1 MKSPETSTLSPFHS
15 GRVTLDGMST
25 SISPSIHADVNELKY
40 REAFAKACRCIGPQ
54 LQFFE
59 DELSRQ
65 LVSDNPQIDRVLKYV
80 ARLGGKRLRPAL
92 TFLTAE
98 LFGPSTDETTRLAI
112 VVELV
117 HTATLV
123 HDDVLD
129 SSGLRRHQPTVHVR
143 WDVPTSILIGDWLFT
158 HAYGLA
164 NAGESTLPGRWISA
178 AAKRVCEGEI
188 RQNQTIGNWE
198 LSQEEYFD
206 VLACKTGALCGASC
220 AMGGWST
227 AAPAWRCDALQSFG
241 NKLGLAFQIFDDWL
255 DVWGDQAPSGKT
267 LGTDFAHDKPTLPWI
282 YLLGTLNPADRQTWF
297 ERYNSDP
304 QNAKAD
310 LQAMLK
316 QSDASGYTLGCAKG
330 FAQSA
335 CEDLRKAISGFDLSE
350 RQTQALRALEEIAK
364 ASVSRAG

>member
-1 MKSPETSTLSPFHS
+1 MESSEASTTRTIDPGKLSIPTTSAATTTAHS
-15 GRVTLDGMST
+15 
-25 SISPSIHADVNELKY
+25 DVNELKY
-40 REAFAKACRCIGPQ
+40 REAFAKACRCIASP
-54 LQFFE
+54 LRMF
-59 DELSRQ
+59 DEELGRQ

-92 TFLTAE
+92 TFLSAE
-98 LFGPSTDETTRLAI
+98 LFGPSTDETIRLAM

-164 NAGESTLPGRWISA
+164 NAGESTLPGRWIAA

-198 LSQEEYFD
+198 LTQEEYFD
-206 VLACKTGALCGASC
+206 VLSCKTGALCGAAC
-220 AMGGWST
+220 AMGAWST
-227 AAPAWRCDALQSFG
+227 QAPLSRYESLGSFG

-267 LGTDFAHDKPTLPWI
+267 LGTDFANDKPTLPWI
-282 YLLGTLNPADRQTWF
+282 YLLGSMNSVDRQAWF
-297 ERYNSDP
+297 ETYNSNP
-304 QNAKAD
+304 EKAKSD
-310 LQAMLK
+310 LQILLK
-316 QSDASGYTLGCAKG
+316 HSDASAYTLGCAKG

-335 CEDLRKAISGFDLSE
+335 CEDLRRAVSGLELSD
-350 RQTQALRALEEIAK
+350 RQTQALRALEEITK

>member
-1 MKSPETSTLSPFHS
+1 MDTSETSTLNAFQN
-15 GRVTLDGMST
+15 T
-25 SISPSIHADVNELKY
+25 SRSFENQVPANASQPDSNEQKY
-40 REAFAKACRCIGPQ
+40 REAFSKASRCIGPH
-54 LQFFE
+54 LRSFE
-59 DELSRQ
+59 EELSSQ
-65 LVSDNPQIDRVLKYV
+65 LVSNNPQIDRVLKYV

-98 LFGPSTDETTRLAI
+98 LFGASTEETTRLAM
-112 VVELV
+112 VVEMV

-164 NAGESTLPGRWISA
+164 NAGQSTIPGRWIA
-178 AAKRVCEGEI
+178 DAAKRVCEGEI

-206 VLACKTGALCGASC
+206 ILSCKTGALCGASC
-220 AMGGWST
+220 AMGAWST
-227 AAPAWRCDALQSFG
+227 SAPAWRCDVLQSFG

-255 DVWGDQAPSGKT
+255 DVWGDQSPSGKT

-282 YLLGTLNPADRQTWF
+282 YLLGTFNSTDRQAWF
-297 ERYNSDP
+297 SLYNSDP
-304 QNAKAD
+304 QAAKAE
-310 LQAMLK
+310 LQSLLK

-335 CEDLRKAISGFDLSE
+335 CEDLRKAVGGFELSE

-364 ASVSRAG
+364 ASVARAG

>member
-1 MKSPETSTLSPFHS
+1 MESSDAQTLNSVLQANRGPGVCS
-15 GRVTLDGMST
+15 DPVT
-25 SISPSIHADVNELKY
+25 SIHTDVNEQKY
-40 REAFAKACRCIGPQ
+40 REAFAKACKCIAPH
-54 LQFFE
+54 LRIFE
-59 DELSRQ
+59 EELGKQ
-65 LVSDNPQIDRVLKYV
+65 LVSDNTQIDRVLKYV

-98 LFGPSTDETTRLAI
+98 LFGPSTQETTRLAM

-164 NAGESTLPGRWISA
+164 NAGESTLPGRWIAA

-188 RQNQTIGNWE
+188 RQNQSIGNWE
-198 LSQEEYFD
+198 LTQEEYFD
-206 VLACKTGALCGASC
+206 ILSCKTGALCGASC
-220 AMGGWST
+220 AMGAWST
-227 AAPAWRCDALQSFG
+227 AAFSSRCEALESFG
-241 NKLGLAFQIFDDWL
+241 NKLGLAFQIFDDWM
-255 DVWGDQAPSGKT
+255 DVWGDQAPTGKT

-282 YLLGTLNPADRQTWF
+282 YLLGSLSSVDRQAWF
-297 ERYNSDP
+297 ELYHSDA
-304 QNAKAD
+304 QKAKD
-310 LQAMLK
+310 SLQSMLK
-316 QSDASGYTLGCAKG
+316 QSDASAYTLGCAKG

-335 CEDLRKAISGFDLSE
+335 CEDLRKAVSGLDLSD
-350 RQTQALRALEEIAK
+350 RQLQALRALEEIAK

>member
-1 MKSPETSTLSPFHS
+1 MKSSEASTISSPLSGALSLDRNAVSASGTSVDL
-15 GRVTLDGMST
+15 
-25 SISPSIHADVNELKY
+25 NEQRY
-40 REAFAKACRCIGPQ
+40 REAFSKACRCIGPQ
-54 LQFFE
+54 LRQFEE
-59 DELSRQ
+59 DLGRE
-65 LVSDNPQIDRVLKYV
+65 LVSDNAQIDRVLKYV

-98 LFGPSTDETTRLAI
+98 LFGASTDETMRLAM

-129 SSGLRRHQPTVHVR
+129 ASGIRRHQPTVHVR

-164 NAGESTLPGRWISA
+164 NAGESTLPGRWIAA

-198 LSQEEYFD
+198 LTQEEYFD
-206 VLACKTGALCGASC
+206 ILACKTGALCGASC
-220 AMGGWST
+220 AMGAWT
-227 AAPAWRCDALQSFG
+227 TQAPTSRCDALHSFG

-255 DVWGDQAPSGKT
+255 DIWGEQAPSGKT
-267 LGTDFAHDKPTLPWI
+267 LGTDFEHDKPTLPWI
-282 YLLGTLNPADRQTWF
+282 YLLGGLSSESRQEWF
-297 ERYNSDP
+297 ELYNADP
-304 QNAKAD
+304 QQAKSE
-310 LQAMLK
+310 LSTRLK
-316 QSDASGYTLGCAKG
+316 QSDASAYTLGCAKG

-335 CEDLRKAISGFDLSE
+335 CEDLRRAVSGLDLSDH
-350 RQTQALRALEEIAK
+350 QTQVLRALEEITK